1 MTRRKALWLSGV
13 IATFMLF
20 YFLIPNSIYNLSP
33 LLFSVVGAALLTFF
47 LIQAIGDFKSFR
59 AFNNPKP
66 EEKNLAHKIAPWMVF
81 PGIVMVFVFVINF
94 SSNEREE
101 LLAHGLKAKGTIID
115 GSSMKT
121 RRGGTYEVTVIFKT
135 KDGKEMTVKESVG
148 EDEFKRFYKGQEVE
162 LVYSSRNPD
171 MVELLTNSNTIETYS
186 GVKDRDI
193 NAKDLMKLVTFSP
206 DSVGEVL
213 NTINYQWTYE
223 KEENT
228 WINERKNLL
237 IKVQPN
243 QTVNYLTSGDAFI
256 TFPTELKKQEFEEIP
271 SADKKVK
278 LFEND
283 EFLASL
289 ETQIMESR
297 GIATIITMHKK

>member
-33 LLFSVVGAALLTFF
+33 LLLSVVGAALWTFF

-59 AFNNPKP
+59 EFNKP
-66 EEKNLAHKIAPWMVF
+66 ESAEKKLAYRIAPWMVF
-81 PGIVMVFVFVINF
+81 PGIVMVFVFVFNF
-94 SSNEREE
+94 SSNEQEE
-101 LLAHGLKAKGTIID
+101 LLAHGLKTKGIIID
-115 GSSMKT
+115 GSSMKS
-121 RRGGTYEVTVIFKT
+121 RRGGSYEVTVKFKT

-148 EDEFKRFYKGQEVE
+148 EDEFKRFYKGQEIE
-162 LVYSSRNPD
+162 LVYSSRNPA
-171 MVELLTNSNTIETYS
+171 MLELLTNNNTIETYL

-223 KEENT
+223 KKENT

-237 IKVQPN
+237 IKLQPN
-243 QTVNYLTSGDAFI
+243 QTVNYLTSGEAFM
-256 TFPTELKKQEFEEIP
+256 TFPMELKKQEFEEIP

-297 GIATIITMHKK
+297 GLATIVTMHKK

>member
-33 LLFSVVGAALLTFF
+33 LLLSVVGAALWTFF

-59 AFNNPKP
+59 EFNKP
-66 EEKNLAHKIAPWMVF
+66 EPAEKKLAHRIAPWMVF
-81 PGIVMVFVFVINF
+81 PGIVMVFVFVFNF
-94 SSNEREE
+94 SSNEQEE
-101 LLAHGLKAKGTIID
+101 LLAHGLKTKGIIID
-115 GSSMKT
+115 GSSMKS
-121 RRGGTYEVTVIFKT
+121 RRGGSYEVTVKFKT

-162 LVYSSRNPD
+162 LVYSSRSPA
-171 MVELLTNSNTIETYS
+171 MLELLTNNNTIETYL

-237 IKVQPN
+237 IKLQPN
-243 QTVNYLTSGDAFI
+243 QTVNYLTSGEAFM
-256 TFPTELKKQEFEEIP
+256 TFPMELKKQEFEEIP

-297 GIATIITMHKK
+297 GLATIVTMHKK

>member
-33 LLFSVVGAALLTFF
+33 LLLSVVGAALWTFF

-59 AFNNPKP
+59 EFNKP
-66 EEKNLAHKIAPWMVF
+66 EPAEKKLAHRIAPWMVF
-81 PGIVMVFVFVINF
+81 PGIVMVFVFVFNF
-94 SSNEREE
+94 SSNEQEE
-101 LLAHGLKAKGTIID
+101 LLAHGLKTKGIIID
-115 GSSMKT
+115 GSSMKS
-121 RRGGTYEVTVIFKT
+121 RRGGSYEVTVKFKT

-162 LVYSSRNPD
+162 LVYSSRSPA
-171 MVELLTNSNTIETYS
+171 MLELLTNNNTIETYL

-223 KEENT
+223 KEDNT

-237 IKVQPN
+237 IKLQPN
-243 QTVNYLTSGDAFI
+243 QTVNYLTSGEAFM
-256 TFPTELKKQEFEEIP
+256 TFPMELKKQEFEEIP

-297 GIATIITMHKK
+297 GLATIVTMHKK